1 MILSIVS
8 IIANIAFFVLVKLEL
23 FTDHAS
29 FPDGSEREYQR
40 SVIDRL
46 EVCDRRELLYLQL
59 FLAAVSI
66 ITSIL
71 VLCGI
76 KNNIIKVVQLV
87 SSIASLIMFIIIM
100 IVAVTTHPT
109 Y

>member
-8 IIANIAFFVLVKLEL
+8 IIANIGFFVMFKLEL
-23 FTDHAS
+23 FTDHATMV
-29 FPDGSEREYQR
+29 DGSEREYQR
-40 SVIDRL
+40 SIIDRL
-46 EVCDRRELLYLQL
+46 EVCDRRELLYLQI
-59 FLAAVSI
+59 FLALVSV

-71 VLCGI
+71 ILCGI
-76 KNNIIKVVQLV
+76 KNNIVKIIQLV

-100 IVAVTTHPT
+100 IVAAGTHPT